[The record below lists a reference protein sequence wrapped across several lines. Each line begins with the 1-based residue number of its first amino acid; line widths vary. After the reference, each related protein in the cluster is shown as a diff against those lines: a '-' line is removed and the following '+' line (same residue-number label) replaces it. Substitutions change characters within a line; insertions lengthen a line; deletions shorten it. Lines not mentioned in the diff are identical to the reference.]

1 MSVYSLLA
9 EAFCYP
15 RPGLL
20 DRLETGL
27 TSIEDS
33 PVQSGLASFI
43 NKVKLLSLSEW
54 EELSTNT
61 LDLSP
66 TIAPYVGYQIW
77 GESYKRGEFMANLSR
92 QMMEQEIDTEGELP
106 DHLVPILRYLDAAD
120 DPLPELMENLG
131 PAVQKMMTILKQKDR
146 DNPYIDLMEAVL
158 EIAQGL
164 TVKA

>member
-1 MSVYSLLA
+1 MSVHSLLA

-20 DRLETGL
+20 NRLETGL

-77 GESYKRGEFMANLSR
+77 GESYKRGEFMANLNR
-92 QMMEQEIDTEGELP
+92 QMMELEIDPEGELP

-131 PAVQKMMTILKQKDR
+131 PAVQKMTKILKQKDK

>member
-92 QMMEQEIDTEGELP
+92 QMMELEIDTEGELP

-131 PAVQKMMTILKQKDR
+131 PAVQKMMTILKQKDK

>member
-131 PAVQKMMTILKQKDR
+131 PAVQKMMKILKQKDKY
-146 DNPYIDLMEAVL
+146 NPYIDLMEAVL